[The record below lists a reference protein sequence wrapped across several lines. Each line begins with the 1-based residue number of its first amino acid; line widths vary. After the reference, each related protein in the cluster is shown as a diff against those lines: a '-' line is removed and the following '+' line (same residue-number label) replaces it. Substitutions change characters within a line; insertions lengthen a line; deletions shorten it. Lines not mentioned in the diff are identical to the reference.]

1 MPHHS
6 ARQMD
11 CTDPVGL
18 CSVRPRVRVMSV
30 DARILAAAMLAAIV
44 LILLIIGGR

>member
-1 MPHHS
+1 
-6 ARQMD
+6 
-11 CTDPVGL
+11 
-18 CSVRPRVRVMSV
+18 VRVMSV